1 MISFHRFVE
10 LMNESGDWMPD
21 KNTSFGYAKHAN
33 SYYSPLTCPKCDG
46 AMEHLTRQA
55 LDTVRKW
62 NGNRNDE
69 QYVCPRCNIV
79 VEVPQKGG
87 SSNMPLGSR
96 TWQIPSDPD
105 YHATINPGDANR
117 IGGL

>member
-10 LMNESGDWMPD
+10 LMNEGGDWMPD
-21 KNTSFGYAKHAN
+21 KDTSFVYAKH
-33 SYYSPLTCPKCDG
+33 SDSCPKCDG

-55 LDTVRKW
+55 LDTVRKL
-62 NGNRNDE
+62 NGSRNDE
-69 QYVCPRCNIV
+69 QYVCLRCNVV
-79 VEVPQKGG
+79 VEVPQKGR
-87 SSNMPLGSR
+87 SSMPLGSR